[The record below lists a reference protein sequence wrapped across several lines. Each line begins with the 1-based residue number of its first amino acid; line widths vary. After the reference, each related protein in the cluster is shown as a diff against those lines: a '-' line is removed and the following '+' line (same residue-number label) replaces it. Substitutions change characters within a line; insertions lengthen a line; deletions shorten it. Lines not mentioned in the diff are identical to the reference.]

1 MNLPRLETGCPVSG
15 PDCCRTMALLALQ
28 KQTGLVGPGAGAPLR
43 LECSFCEAG
52 RALKGW
58 EGARAWAPIGHSQG
72 RARLA
77 AAPVLEQARMRCG
90 GGGGAAAWS
99 RPGRAG
105 GPGGCAPPPS
115 KRPGGAAPGPS
126 QPRQAKPEDSGT
138 RSVDSGPTPRPSILQ
153 FAFCLS
159 LPSGAASPTL
169 VSLAWDGVH
178 PSTHLSSMK
187 FYAGSRGRAPLTE
200 WGTRR
205 GADLPRSFIRFFQSS
220 GNGMGGTRAC
230 GP

>member
-1 MNLPRLETGCPVSG
+1 MNLPRLDAQSQGLTAAGQWPCWRFRNKRVLLGLGRGRP
-15 PDCCRTMALLALQ
+15 CALNAASV
-28 KQTGLVGPGAGAPLR
+28 KP
-43 LECSFCEAG
+43 G

-90 GGGGAAAWS
+90 GGGAAAWS

-126 QPRQAKPEDSGT
+126 QARQAEPEDNGT
-138 RSVDSGPTPRPSILQ
+138 RSVYSGPTPRPSILQ
-153 FAFCLS
+153 FVFCLS
-159 LPSGAASPTL
+159 LPSGSASPSL
-169 VSLAWDGVH
+169 MSLAWDGVH

-187 FYAGSRGRAPLTE
+187 FYAGSRVGAPLTE
-200 WGTRR
+200 WGTRQ
-205 GADLPRSFIRFFQSS
+205 GADLPRSFTRFFQSS
-220 GNGMGGTRAC
+220 GNGMGGSIAC